1 MTDKE
6 LQFKLSQ
13 VAKGDTKAFEEIY
26 TDLKAPI
33 MTVIIRI
40 VGDREKAEDIFQ
52 DTFVKIYK
60 NPPAASLEKPKAY
73 IYKIAV
79 NLAMDGF
86 RKEKPVESLE
96 DFEEILPDKETDHGQ
111 KIDIEN
117 ALNKL
122 PLAQRQTVT
131 LHINGGLTFREIGE
145 ITSAP
150 IGTVIWRYQK
160 AISRLKTILSE

>member
-40 VGDREKAEDIFQ
+40 VGDREKAEDIFH

-111 KIDIEN
+111 KIDI
-117 ALNKL
+117 
-122 PLAQRQTVT
+122 
-131 LHINGGLTFREIGE
+131 
-145 ITSAP
+145 
-150 IGTVIWRYQK
+150 
-160 AISRLKTILSE
+160 

>member
-6 LQFKLSQ
+6 LQFKLSEM
-13 VAKGDTKAFEEIY
+13 AKGDTKAFEEIY

-33 MTVIIRI
+33 MTVILRI
-40 VGDREKAEDIFQ
+40 TGSREKAEDIFQ
-52 DTFVKIYK
+52 DTFVKVFK
-60 NPPAASLEKPKAY
+60 NPPSENLEKPKAY

-79 NLAMDGF
+79 NLAVDGL
-86 RKEKPVESLE
+86 RKEKPEAPLE
-96 DFEEILPDKETDHGQ
+96 DFEEILSYKETDHGL

-122 PLAQRQTVT
+122 PLNQRQAVT

-145 ITSAP
+145 IIGAP
-150 IGTVIWRYQK
+150 TGTVIWRYQK
-160 AISRLKTILSE
+160 AISRLKSILSE